1 MRSPLCTISSARGG
15 TSFRFSTFS
24 RIHLFLR
31 LLHLFPP
38 ISLQHRRL
46 LKRFRILDI
55 SFPLLLLP
63 DLNGLIISSFPVNR
77 KKGKSRKTFPE
88 NWSKFGLKDFSPSSS
103 HCMLMGIVIVTMD
116 DVVRKQFGRIGRVGL
131 RRVGGEKLRR
141 PIADEAHR
149 RQFGHCCPTRS

>member
-24 RIHLFLR
+24 PIHLFLR

-55 SFPLLLLP
+55 SFPLLLLLP
-63 DLNGLIISSFPVNR
+63 DLNGLIISSFPVKR

-88 NWSKFGLKDFSPSSS
+88 NSSKFGLKDFLPSSS
-103 HCMLMGIVIVTMD
+103 HCMLMGRRRVIVTMLLEN
-116 DVVRKQFGRIGRVGL
+116 GRIGRVGL

>member
-24 RIHLFLR
+24 QIHLFLR
-31 LLHLFPP
+31 LLQLFPP

-63 DLNGLIISSFPVNR
+63 DLNGLIISSFPVKR

-88 NWSKFGLKDFSPSSS
+88 NWSKFGLKDFLPSSS

-116 DVVRKQFGRIGRVGL
+116 DVVRKRTNWQGWPTPGWGR
-131 RRVGGEKLRR
+131 K
-141 PIADEAHR
+141 AAEAN
-149 RQFGHCCPTRS
+149 C